1 MSRLLLGTIC
11 GVIYGALS
19 AASMIPL
26 SFPDKRAALM
36 GAFLNRFCIGFVIGA
51 ARLPMPYWAQ
61 GLLFG
66 ILLSLADAI
75 ITKAYAPILI
85 LGAIGGLII
94 GLIVGK
100 WGVDFRTADK
110 I

>member
-1 MSRLLLGTIC
+1 MSRLLLGSLC

-26 SFPDKRAALM
+26 SFSNKAAALT
-36 GAFLNRFCIGFVIGA
+36 GAFLNRFAIGFVIGA
-51 ARLPMPYWAQ
+51 ATLPMPPWAQ
-61 GLLFG
+61 GLVFG

-85 LGAIGGLII
+85 LGAIGGTLI
-94 GLIVGK
+94 GFIVGK
-100 WGVDFRTADK
+100 WGT
-110 I
+110 